1 MLEQEE
7 HGPGDNGGLCQYG
20 ELTWEYI
27 NKAENEFLYH
37 EIFEQN
43 TYLQYGI
50 TVVEGDV
57 VVDAGANIGLFSLL
71 CSATAPALKIIA
83 IEPIPA
89 IFDVLRRNLGG
100 VETASVCLI
109 NAAIGNP
116 VYFGQD
122 VIFSYYRDSPGE
134 STRRVDE
141 RSARRTQLNQAVA
154 THPLGQL
161 RRGLEESMQAG
172 GGEDEAVESC
182 TCKVV
187 TLQDVIARSGVS
199 CIDLLKVSVCSLG
212 LCTRHISLQYVQID
226 VEGDELEALMSLKD
240 SWHKVRQIVMGE

>member
-1 MLEQEE
+1 
-7 HGPGDNGGLCQYG
+7 

-71 CSATAPALKIIA
+71 CSAAAPALKIIA

-122 VIFSYYRDSPGE
+122 AIFSYYRDSPGE

-199 CIDLLKVSVCSLG
+199 CIDLLK
-212 LCTRHISLQYVQID
+212 ID

-240 SWHKVRQIVMGE
+240 SWHKVRQIVMEVYDKSNRLGETVELLKRQGFAVTTKKQ